1 MSRLDHVHVF
11 RRIPPKCRRQASFRP
26 RPCIQAKHGDIAAEA
41 RCLQSACTRM
51 LISTLPCIALP
62 DAREEVRRQID
73 LLRRHG
79 ETVVAEARDLCTLA
93 NELGIPMR
101 LSRGAR
107 SGRPDAKA
115 TRPSRACW
123 PSTASRASRALTLP
137 EGGCTFAFRAATGF
151 LSDGGPH
158 A

>member
-1 MSRLDHVHVF
+1 
-11 RRIPPKCRRQASFRP
+11 
-26 RPCIQAKHGDIAAEA
+26 
-41 RCLQSACTRM
+41 M

-101 LSRGAR
+101 LSRG
-107 SGRPDAKA
+107 GEVRPPRRD
-115 TRPSRACW
+115 P
-123 PSTASRASRALTLP
+123 
-137 EGGCTFAFRAATGF
+137 TFESLLAI
-151 LSDGGPH
+151 DG
-158 A
+158 